1 MSAPLPRL
9 VAQQKAGAFL
19 VDPLFGTDFFKQLL
33 EEIDRYRVRN
43 SAWLLDDR
51 FLGFLDEYFIDNTD
65 DLSTLGIIERATTV
79 TWVGGSVELKD
90 VISRGKPH

>member
-9 VAQQKAGAFL
+9 VAQQKAGSFL
-19 VDPLFGTDFFKQLL
+19 VDPLFGADFFKQLL

-43 SAWLLDDR
+43 SAWFLDDR

-65 DLSTLGIIERATTV
+65 DLSTLGIIELATTV
-79 TWVGGSVELKD
+79 TWVGGSIELKD
-90 VISRGKPH
+90 VIKRGKPH